1 MKGNVM
7 TIKDKTRDEID
18 DKYKWD
24 LSQIYSSLEE
34 WNKDFEYVKA
44 NGDKYLEFKG
54 KLNNADNILKYFK
67 FAEEFSKKADSLY
80 MYAALKFDEDT
91 SNSKYQEL
99 KGKIEKLLTDLSA
112 KTSFVLPELLKLS
125 KEDFDKFMIEK
136 AELKMYDYEFRN
148 ILRMKDHILSDKEEE
163 LLASLGKSLNNP
175 EDTTNYLRN
184 SDMKFGIIK
193 DGLGND
199 VELSNTNFSKYI
211 MDSNRDVRKSAFE
224 TLYKEYENLKN
235 TFASSYAG
243 KVNTDNVLA
252 LRRGFKDAREAALFG
267 SNIDVSVYDNLIKVI
282 HDNLSIMDDYYALK
296 KEVMGLDEVHIY
308 DIYSSLVPESDKTYT
323 FEEAKK
329 IVFDALSILDDDY
342 ISNLNKA
349 FDEKWID
356 VMPSKGKKGGAYS
369 WGSYTTNPYLLL
381 NFNDKF
387 TDISTLAHELGHSM
401 HSYYSNENNP
411 YIYHQYKSFV
421 AEVASQVNELI
432 LARYLIDYTSDKN
445 EKLAILDNLMELFKG
460 SIVRQTMFA
469 EFEYLTHK
477 KEEEGT
483 ILTSE
488 FLSNEYYKLYEK
500 YSGHNMI
507 SDKEIRY
514 EWEKIPHFYE
524 YNFYVYQYAT
534 GLAAANYIAS
544 KIMKGDK
551 EALNNYLKFL
561 TLGGSMDPIDELKVA
576 GVDMNNPKVIEEAMD
591 TFKGLIDEFK
601 NIYRSR

>member
-1 MKGNVM
+1 M

-24 LSQIYSSLEE
+24 LSQIYVSLED
-34 WNKDFEYVKA
+34 WLKDFEYVKTS
-44 NGDKYLEFKG
+44 GDKYLEFKG
-54 KLNNADNILKYFK
+54 KLNNAKDIFEYFK
-67 FAEEFSKKADSLY
+67 FDEEFSKKADSLY

-99 KGKIEKLLTDLSA
+99 KGKIEKVLTDLSA
-112 KTSFVLPELLKLS
+112 KTSYVLPEMLKLS
-125 KEDFDKFMIEK
+125 KEDFERFISEK
-136 AELKMYDYEFRN
+136 SELRMYDYEFKN

-163 LLASLGKSLNNP
+163 LLASLGKSLNNS
-175 EDTTNYLRN
+175 EDTASYLRN
-184 SDMKFGIIK
+184 SDMKFGIIE
-193 DGLGND
+193 DSLGND

-211 MDSNRDVRKSAFE
+211 MDDNREVRKSAFY
-224 TLYKEYENLKN
+224 TLYKEYENLQN
-235 TFASSYAG
+235 TFASSYSG

-252 LRRGFKDAREAALFG
+252 LRRGFKDARDAALFG
-267 SNIDVSVYDNLIKVI
+267 SNIDSKVYNNLIHVL

-296 KEVMGLDEVHIY
+296 KEVMGLDELHIY
-308 DIYSSLVPESDKTYT
+308 DIYGALVPNSSKSYT

-329 IVFDALSILDDDY
+329 IVLDALSILGDDY
-342 ISNLNKA
+342 ITDLKKA
-349 FDEKWID
+349 FVEKWID
-356 VMPSKGKKGGAYS
+356 VMPSRGKKGGAYS

-381 NFNDKF
+381 NFNGKYD
-387 TDISTLAHELGHSM
+387 DVSTLAHELGHSM
-401 HSYYSNENNP
+401 HSYYSNKNNP
-411 YIYHQYKSFV
+411 YIYHQYKIFV

-432 LARYLIDYTSDKN
+432 LARYLIDHTSDKN
-445 EKLAILDNLMELFKG
+445 EKLAIIDSLMELFKG

-469 EFEYLTHK
+469 EFEYLIHK

-483 ILTSE
+483 VLTSE
-488 FLSNEYYKLYEK
+488 FLSNEYYKLYAL

-514 EWEKIPHFYE
+514 EWEKIPHFY
-524 YNFYVYQYAT
+524 YDFYVYQYAT
-534 GLAAANYIAS
+534 GLAAANYIATN
-544 KIMKGDK
+544 IMKGNK
-551 EALNNYLKFL
+551 KALDNYLKFL

-591 TFKGLIDEFK
+591 TFRGLIDEFK

>member
-67 FAEEFSKKADSLY
+67 FDEEFSKKADSLY

-99 KGKIEKLLTDLSA
+99 KGKIEKVLTDLSA
-112 KTSFVLPELLKLS
+112 KTSFVIPELLKLS
-125 KEDFDKFMIEK
+125 KDDFDKFMIEK
-136 AELKMYDYEFRN
+136 DELKMYDYEFRN
-148 ILRMKDHILSDKEEE
+148 ILRMKKHILSDKEEE
-163 LLASLGKSLNNP
+163 LLASLGKSLNNS
-175 EDTTNYLRN
+175 EDTASYLRN

-193 DGLGND
+193 DSLGND

-267 SNIDVSVYDNLIKVI
+267 SNIDSKVYDNLIKVI

-329 IVFDALSILDDDY
+329 IVLAALSILGDDY

-401 HSYYSNENNP
+401 HSYYSNKNNP
-411 YIYHQYKSFV
+411 YIYHQYKIFV

-432 LARYLIDYTSDKN
+432 LARYLIDHTSDKN
-445 EKLAILDNLMELFKG
+445 EKLAILDSLMELFKG

-488 FLSNEYYKLYEK
+488 FLSSEYYKLYSL

-514 EWEKIPHFYE
+514 EWEKIPHFY
-524 YNFYVYQYAT
+524 YDFYVYQYAT

>member
-1 MKGNVM
+1 M

-67 FAEEFSKKADSLY
+67 FDEEFSKKADSLY

-282 HDNLSIMDDYYALK
+282 HDNLSIMDDYYVLK

-329 IVFDALSILDDDY
+329 IVFDALSILGDDY

-488 FLSNEYYKLYEK
+488 FLSSEYYKLYSL

-514 EWEKIPHFYE
+514 EWEKIPHFY
-524 YNFYVYQYAT
+524 YDFYVYQYAT

>member
-24 LSQIYSSLEE
+24 LSQIYKTEDE

-44 NGDKYLEFKG
+44 SGDKYLEFKG

-67 FAEEFSKKADSLY
+67 FDEEISKKADSLY

-99 KGKIEKLLTDLSA
+99 KGKIEKVLTDLSA
-112 KTSFVLPELLKLS
+112 KTSFVIPEMLRLS
-125 KEDFDKFMIEK
+125 KEDFERFMEETS
-136 AELKMYDYEFRN
+136 ELKIYDYEFKN

-163 LLASLGKSLNNP
+163 LLASLGKSLNNS
-175 EDTTNYLRN
+175 EDTASYLRN

-193 DGLGND
+193 DDLGND

-211 MDSNRDVRKSAFE
+211 MDNNREVRKSAFY
-224 TLYKEYENLKN
+224 TLYKEYENLQN
-235 TFASSYAG
+235 TFASSYSG

-252 LRRGFKDAREAALFG
+252 LRRGFKDARDAALFG
-267 SNIDVSVYDNLIKVI
+267 SNIDSKVYDNLIHVL

-308 DIYSSLVPESDKTYT
+308 DIYSSLVPESNQSYT

-329 IVFDALSILDDDY
+329 IVLDALSILGDNY
-342 ISNLNKA
+342 ITDLNKA

-381 NFNDKF
+381 NFNGKYD
-387 TDISTLAHELGHSM
+387 DVSTLVHELGHSM
-401 HSYYSNENNP
+401 HSYYSNKNNP
-411 YIYHQYKSFV
+411 YIYHQYKIFV

-432 LARYLIDYTSDKN
+432 LARYLINHTSDKS
-445 EKLAILDNLMELFKG
+445 EKLAILDSLMELFKG

-477 KEEEGT
+477 KEAEGT
-483 ILTSE
+483 VLTSE

-514 EWEKIPHFYE
+514 EWEKIPHFY
-524 YNFYVYQYAT
+524 YDFYVYQYAT
-534 GLAAANYIAS
+534 GLAAANYIAEN
-544 KIMKGDK
+544 IMKGDK

-561 TLGGSMDPIDELKVA
+561 TLGGSQDPIDELKVA
-576 GVDMNNPKVIEEAMD
+576 GVDMNSPKVIEQALD
-591 TFKGLIDEFK
+591 TFRGLIDEFK

>member
-24 LSQIYSSLEE
+24 LSQIYKTEDE
-34 WNKDFEYVKA
+34 WLKDFEYVKA
-44 NGDKYLEFKG
+44 SGDKYLEFKG
-54 KLNNADNILKYFK
+54 KLNNADNILNYFK
-67 FAEEFSKKADSLY
+67 FDEEFSKKADSLY

-99 KGKIEKLLTDLSA
+99 KGKIEKVLTDLSA
-112 KTSFVLPELLKLS
+112 KTSFVIPEMLKLS
-125 KEDFDKFMIEK
+125 KEDFERFMEE
-136 AELKMYDYEFRN
+136 ASELKMYDYEFKN

-163 LLASLGKSLNNP
+163 LLASLSKSLNNS
-175 EDTTNYLRN
+175 EDTASYLRN
-184 SDMKFGIIK
+184 LDMKFGIIK
-193 DGLGND
+193 DDLGND

-211 MDSNRDVRKSAFE
+211 MDNNREVRKSAFY
-224 TLYKEYENLKN
+224 TLYKEYENLQN
-235 TFASSYAG
+235 TFASSYSG

-252 LRRGFKDAREAALFG
+252 LRRGFKDARDAALFG
-267 SNIDVSVYDNLIKVI
+267 SNIDSKVYDNLIHVL

-308 DIYSSLVPESDKTYT
+308 DIYSSLVPESNQSYT

-329 IVFDALSILDDDY
+329 IVLDALSILGDNY
-342 ISNLNKA
+342 ITDLNKA

-381 NFNDKF
+381 NFNGKYD
-387 TDISTLAHELGHSM
+387 DVSTLAHELGHSM
-401 HSYYSNENNP
+401 HSYYSNKNNP
-411 YIYHQYKSFV
+411 YIYHQYKIFV

-432 LARYLIDYTSDKN
+432 LARYLINHTSDKS
-445 EKLAILDNLMELFKG
+445 EKLAILDSLMELFKG

-477 KEEEGT
+477 KEAEGT
-483 ILTSE
+483 VLTSE

-514 EWEKIPHFYE
+514 EWEKIPHFY
-524 YNFYVYQYAT
+524 YDFYVYQYAT
-534 GLAAANYIAS
+534 GLAAANYIAEN
-544 KIMKGDK
+544 IMKGDK
-551 EALNNYLKFL
+551 VALNNYLKFL
-561 TLGGSMDPIDELKVA
+561 TLGGSQDPIDELKVA
-576 GVDMNNPKVIEEAMD
+576 GVDMNSPKVIEQALD
-591 TFKGLIDEFK
+591 TFRGLIDEFK

>member
-24 LSQIYSSLEE
+24 LSQIYKTEDE
-34 WNKDFEYVKA
+34 WLKDFEYVKA
-44 NGDKYLEFKG
+44 SGDKYLEFKG
-54 KLNNADNILKYFK
+54 KLNNADNILNYFK
-67 FAEEFSKKADSLY
+67 FDEEFSKKADSLY

-99 KGKIEKLLTDLSA
+99 KGKIEKVLTDLSA
-112 KTSFVLPELLKLS
+112 KTSFVIPEMLKLS
-125 KEDFDKFMIEK
+125 KEDFERFMEE
-136 AELKMYDYEFRN
+136 ASELKMYDYEFKN

-163 LLASLGKSLNNP
+163 LLASLSKSLNNS
-175 EDTTNYLRN
+175 EDTASYLRN

-193 DGLGND
+193 DDLGND

-211 MDSNRDVRKSAFE
+211 MDNNREVRKSAFY
-224 TLYKEYENLKN
+224 TLYKEYENLQN
-235 TFASSYAG
+235 TFASSYSG

-252 LRRGFKDAREAALFG
+252 LRRGFKDARDAALFG
-267 SNIDVSVYDNLIKVI
+267 SNIDSKVYDNLIHVL

-308 DIYSSLVPESDKTYT
+308 DIYSSLVPESSQSYT

-329 IVFDALSILDDDY
+329 IVLDALSILGDNY
-342 ISNLNKA
+342 ITDLNKA

-381 NFNDKF
+381 NFNGKYD
-387 TDISTLAHELGHSM
+387 DVSTLAHELGHSM
-401 HSYYSNENNP
+401 HSYYSNKNNP
-411 YIYHQYKSFV
+411 YIYHQYKIFV

-432 LARYLIDYTSDKN
+432 LARYLINHTSDKS
-445 EKLAILDNLMELFKG
+445 EKLAILDSLMELFKG

-469 EFEYLTHK
+469 EFEYLTHN
-477 KEEEGT
+477 KESEGT
-483 ILTSE
+483 VLTSE

-514 EWEKIPHFYE
+514 EWEKIPHFY
-524 YNFYVYQYAT
+524 YDFYVYQYAT
-534 GLAAANYIAS
+534 GLAAANYIAEN
-544 KIMKGDK
+544 IMKGDK

-561 TLGGSMDPIDELKVA
+561 TLGGSQDPIDELKVA
-576 GVDMNNPKVIEEAMD
+576 GVDMNSPKVIEQALD
-591 TFKGLIDEFK
+591 TFRGLIEEFK

>member
-24 LSQIYSSLEE
+24 LSQIYVSLED
-34 WNKDFEYVKA
+34 WLKDFEYVKTS
-44 NGDKYLEFKG
+44 GDKYLEFKG

-67 FAEEFSKKADSLY
+67 FDEEFSKKADSLY

-99 KGKIEKLLTDLSA
+99 KGKIEKVLTDLSA
-112 KTSFVLPELLKLS
+112 KTSFVIPEMLKLS
-125 KEDFDKFMIEK
+125 KEDFERFMEE
-136 AELKMYDYEFRN
+136 ASELKMYDYEFKN

-163 LLASLGKSLNNP
+163 LLASLGKSLNNS
-175 EDTTNYLRN
+175 EDTASYLRN

-193 DGLGND
+193 DDLGND

-211 MDSNRDVRKSAFE
+211 MDNNREVRKSAFY
-224 TLYKEYENLKN
+224 TLYKEYENLQN
-235 TFASSYAG
+235 TFASSYSG

-267 SNIDVSVYDNLIKVI
+267 SSIDSKVYDNLIHVL
-282 HDNLSIMDDYYALK
+282 HYNLSIMDDYYALK
-296 KEVMGLDEVHIY
+296 KEVMGLDKIHIY
-308 DIYSSLVPESDKTYT
+308 DIYSSLVPESNQSYT

-329 IVFDALSILDDDY
+329 IVLDALSILGNDY
-342 ISNLNKA
+342 ITDLNKA

-401 HSYYSNENNP
+401 HSYYSNKNNP
-411 YIYHQYKSFV
+411 YIYHQYKIFV

-432 LARYLIDYTSDKN
+432 LARYLIDHTSDKN
-445 EKLAILDNLMELFKG
+445 EKLAILDSLMELFKG

-488 FLSNEYYKLYEK
+488 FLSSEYYKLYSL

-514 EWEKIPHFYE
+514 EWEKIPHFY
-524 YNFYVYQYAT
+524 YDFYVYQYAT

>member
-24 LSQIYSSLEE
+24 LSQIYASLEE

-44 NGDKYLEFKG
+44 SGDKYLEFKG

-67 FAEEFSKKADSLY
+67 FDEEFSKKADSLY

-99 KGKIEKLLTDLSA
+99 KGKIEKVLTDLSA
-112 KTSFVLPELLKLS
+112 KTSFVIPEMLKLS
-125 KEDFDKFMIEK
+125 KEDFERFMEE
-136 AELKMYDYEFRN
+136 ASELKMYDYEFKN

-163 LLASLGKSLNNP
+163 LLASLCKSLNNS
-175 EDTTNYLRN
+175 EDTASYLRN

-193 DGLGND
+193 DDLGND

-211 MDSNRDVRKSAFE
+211 MDNNREVRKSAFY
-224 TLYKEYENLKN
+224 TLYKEYENLQN
-235 TFASSYAG
+235 TFASSYSG

-252 LRRGFKDAREAALFG
+252 LRRGFKDARDAALFG
-267 SNIDVSVYDNLIKVI
+267 SNIDSKVYDNLIHVL

-296 KEVMGLDEVHIY
+296 KEVMGLDKIHIY
-308 DIYSSLVPESDKTYT
+308 DIYSSLVPESNQSYT

-329 IVFDALSILDDDY
+329 IVLDALSILGNDY
-342 ISNLNKA
+342 ITDLNKA

-356 VMPSKGKKGGAYS
+356 VMPSKSKKGGAYS

-381 NFNDKF
+381 NFNGKYD
-387 TDISTLAHELGHSM
+387 DVSTLAHELGHSM
-401 HSYYSNENNP
+401 HSYYSNKNNP
-411 YIYHQYKSFV
+411 YIYHQYKIFV

-432 LARYLIDYTSDKN
+432 LARYLINHTSDKS
-445 EKLAILDNLMELFKG
+445 EKLAILDSLMELFKG

-477 KEEEGT
+477 KEAEGT
-483 ILTSE
+483 VLTSE

-514 EWEKIPHFYE
+514 EWEKIPHFY
-524 YNFYVYQYAT
+524 YDFYVYQYAT
-534 GLAAANYIAS
+534 GLAAANYIAEN
-544 KIMKGDK
+544 IMKGDK

-561 TLGGSMDPIDELKVA
+561 TLGGSQDPIDELKVA
-576 GVDMNNPKVIEEAMD
+576 GVDMNSPKVIEQALD
-591 TFKGLIDEFK
+591 TFRGLIEEFK

>member
-1 MKGNVM
+1 M

-67 FAEEFSKKADSLY
+67 FAEEFSKKTDSLY

-136 AELKMYDYEFRN
+136 DELKMYDYEFRN

-329 IVFDALSILDDDY
+329 IVFDALSILGDDY

-483 ILTSE
+483 IFTSE
-488 FLSNEYYKLYEK
+488 FLSNEYYKLYSL

-576 GVDMNNPKVIEEAMD
+576 GVDMNNPKVIEEAMG